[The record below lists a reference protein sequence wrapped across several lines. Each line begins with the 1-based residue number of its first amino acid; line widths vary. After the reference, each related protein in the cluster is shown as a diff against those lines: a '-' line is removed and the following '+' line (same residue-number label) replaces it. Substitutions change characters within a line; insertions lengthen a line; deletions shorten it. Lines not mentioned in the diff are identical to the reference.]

1 MGGFANHL
9 EALWVGR
16 EIEMDIRKTDRQTV
30 PDN

>member
-16 EIEMDIRKTDRQTV
+16 EREMDIRKTDRQTV